1 MGVVGTPVIFVI
13 MGLLIGFMVLS
24 YLTDELNREG
34 GTRNLLKLFFMGTV
48 LYLIFTAGT

>member
-1 MGVVGTPVIFVI
+1 MGLIGTPVIFII
-13 MGLLIGFMVLS
+13 MGFLVGFMVLS

-34 GTRNLLKLFFMGTV
+34 GVKNLLKLAFMGTV